1 MSEPL
6 PSKRRALSLLVQSG
20 CSPEVIRHCKAVA
33 ALATKIA
40 RACKRRQSNVNI
52 QLVEV
57 GSLLHDIGRSRTH
70 HVDHVIKGVEI
81 AKSLNLP
88 NSVVSIIECH
98 VGGGITPDEAKKM
111 GWPVK
116 SYLPQTMEEKIVNY
130 ADKLIERSQRVPI
143 ERTIQKFS
151 IELGASHPS
160 IKRMKELHDEFSS
173 LIGDFDA
180 KGHPT

>member
-6 PSKRRALSLLVQSG
+6 PSKRRALSLLFQSG

-33 ALATKIA
+33 ALAIKIA
-40 RACKRRQSNVNI
+40 RACKSRGLSVNV

-57 GSLLHDIGRSRTH
+57 GALLHDIGRSRTH
-70 HVDHVIKGVEI
+70 HVDHAIAGAEI

-88 NSVVSIIECH
+88 SSVVSIIERH
-98 VGGGITPDEAKKM
+98 IGGGIPPDEAAKL

-116 SYLPQTMEEKIVNY
+116 SYIPQTIEEKIVNY
-130 ADKLIERSQRVPI
+130 ADKLIEGSRRIPI

-151 IELGASHPS
+151 IELGAAHPS
-160 IKRMKELHDEFSS
+160 IKRMKELQNEFSS

-180 KGHPT
+180 KGHPA